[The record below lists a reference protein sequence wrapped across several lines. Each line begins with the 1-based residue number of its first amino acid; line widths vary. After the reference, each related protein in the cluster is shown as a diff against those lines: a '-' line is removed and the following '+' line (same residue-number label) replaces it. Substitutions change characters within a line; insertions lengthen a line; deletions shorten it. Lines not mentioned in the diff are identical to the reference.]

1 MKFAS
6 LLLSIAVH
14 ILIAVFFYL
23 IISYEHRTIKTPA
36 KIYSVNLIAYQKH
49 SKKAI
54 HIKRT
59 AVKKP
64 KQKVKIKPKIQKK
77 VPKIITHKPKPKF
90 KPKPKNSLKHKNSLH
105 KKRIEKKIKQMRSI
119 EMRKKVESAVEDIK
133 KKLSKNSSDK
143 LKAQAAHK
151 YGDLISQ
158 IIHSNWY
165 IDTSLIKNQHFIVNL
180 NIRLDY
186 KGNIIYIGIVKHSG
200 NNYFDSSTINAVRRS
215 EPLPK
220 PPENLLNN
228 GYINFLINFDSR
240 EKL

>member
-23 IISYEHRTIKTPA
+23 IVSYEHRTIKTPA

-49 SKKAI
+49 KKKVI
-54 HIKRT
+54 QIKKT

-64 KQKVKIKPKIQKK
+64 KQKVKIKPKIKKK
-77 VPKIITHKPKPKF
+77 VPKIITHKAKPKL
-90 KPKPKNSLKHKNSLH
+90 KPKLKNSLH
-105 KKRIEKKIKQMRSI
+105 KKRIEKKIKQMRSM
-119 EMRKKVESAVEDIK
+119 EMREKVEAAIENIK
-133 KKLSKNSSDK
+133 KKLSRNSSDK

-165 IDTSLIKNQHFIVNL
+165 IDTSLIKNKHFIADL

-186 KGNIIYIGIVKHSG
+186 KGNIIYIGVVKHSG
-200 NNYFDSSTINAVRRS
+200 NDYFDSSTINAARRS
-215 EPLPK
+215 DPLPK
-220 PPENLLNN
+220 PPVNLLNN
-228 GYINFLINFDSR
+228 GYIEFVVNFDSR